1 MAFIG
6 YRIKHKG
13 RRYSMKLWFQW
24 GLLAIGW
31 FLSSVSIRIWP
42 RLSEI
47 NQSLQ
52 DLGLPKGE
60 EIELGNRED
69 LIAIIF
75 FKPFHYLISFLFLVF
90 FIFIVSYLT
99 RKTIYECKVSYLL
112 REVPYES
119 IILFVF
125 VLVLYIKA
133 AYYFSY
139 LAFVLTGLVFIYDF
153 ITYLP
158 KRRKDTVYVREG

>member
-1 MAFIG
+1 
-6 YRIKHKG
+6 
-13 RRYSMKLWFQW
+13 MKLWFQW

-31 FLSSVSIRIWP
+31 FLSTVSIRMWP
-42 RLSEI
+42 KLSEI
-47 NQSLQ
+47 NQELQ
-52 DLGLPKGE
+52 DLGLPEWK
-60 EIELGNRED
+60 EIELGTRED

-90 FIFIVSYLT
+90 FLFIVSYLT
-99 RKTIYECKVSYLL
+99 RKTIYECKVAYLL

-119 IILFVF
+119 LILFVF
-125 VLVLYIKA
+125 VILLYIKA

-139 LAFVLTGLVFIYDF
+139 LVFILTGIIFIYDI

-158 KRRKDTVYVREG
+158 KRSKDTVYVREG

>member
-1 MAFIG
+1 
-6 YRIKHKG
+6 
-13 RRYSMKLWFQW
+13 MKLWLQW
-24 GLLAIGW
+24 GWLAIGW

-47 NQSLQ
+47 NQSLHNRGILQ
-52 DLGLPKGE
+52 GE
-60 EIELGNRED
+60 EIELANRED

-90 FIFIVSYLT
+90 FIFIVSYLA
-99 RKTIYECKVSYLL
+99 RKAIYECKVAYLL
-112 REVPYES
+112 RKVPYES
-119 IILFVF
+119 LILFIF
-125 VLVLYIKA
+125 VLILYIKV

-139 LAFVLTGLVFIYDF
+139 MAFVLSGLIFIYDF